1 MKKYF
6 ARAKQTQGS
15 TQSLANFPCSMLPAK
30 LIKAHSRI
38 WTPNWIIL
46 VAQKHINLLWKL
58 LNVEMVTPKLI
69 NCDMNV

>member
-38 WTPNWIIL
+38 WTPNWI
-46 VAQKHINLLWKL
+46 
-58 LNVEMVTPKLI
+58 
-69 NCDMNV
+69 